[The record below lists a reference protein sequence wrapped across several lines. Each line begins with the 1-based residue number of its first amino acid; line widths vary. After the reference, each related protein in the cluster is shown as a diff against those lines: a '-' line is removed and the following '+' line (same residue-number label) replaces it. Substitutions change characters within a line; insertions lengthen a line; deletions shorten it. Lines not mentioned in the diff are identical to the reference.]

1 MDSSMRISGHPKG
14 LLKRRAALIAWV
26 TVLTVAAVLD
36 IVWLSDENGSPNYPL
51 VVGLGLLGGL
61 ALGMGLAYVWDRY
74 AGRLRRVSDIQSATG
89 LPVLGAVPT
98 LPRDDSGRIAGTGDH
113 PIEGLQPYGHVA
125 TGLADIVRESRANCL
140 LVTSPTAGAGRTTT
154 AVNLATLLAA
164 DGLKVALISADQRG
178 GRVDEVLGLRAQPG
192 LTEVLDGSSA
202 LDSALQP
209 GGVEGLSVLTSGAP
223 SHEAL
228 DYSIDNLARLLD
240 RLTKDVDLV
249 VMDAPP
255 VLGGLE
261 TVLLAQDVDLI
272 LLVVDVRHGRRSD
285 ASAAVTYLGHVQN
298 RIVGCL
304 ANNPGRPRRSGR
316 PSKAPAPAAEPTA
329 EPIAEPAVQ
338 PAVQP
343 AARAAPTGLAAV
355 ASGVVL
361 GLRRGAGAVGA
372 AAGSVGR
379 GARTARA
386 KVASGVSLRAVR
398 RHPLVG
404 VIATALAV
412 AMVLSTVW
420 WLSYDDSPDASNGGV
435 QNPDASLAATASGPE
450 DAVEAA
456 MAECRSQ
463 RNAQSEPLRTAAS
476 SLNQWQVHVDA
487 MNQLVAG
494 KITLDQANAFWER
507 SRVQAAR
514 KIDRFHSADDAYTAG
529 QDDCRTPPAASNAD
543 VAALAA
549 CQHSIAERDSVLRAA
564 RVAIGTWHHHVM
576 DMNQM
581 RAGNLSP
588 ARAVQLW
595 NNSWQDGMAELDKYR
610 ALLREA
616 DGSC

>member
-1 MDSSMRISGHPKG
+1 MRISGHPKG

-36 IVWLSDENGSPNYPL
+36 IVWLSDDQGSPNYPL

-74 AGRLRRVSDIQSATG
+74 AGRLRRVSDIQAATG

-98 LPRDDSGRIAGTGDH
+98 LPRDDGGRNAGTGDR
-113 PIEGLQPYGHVA
+113 PIEGLQAYGHVA
-125 TGLADIVRESRANCL
+125 TGLADIVRASRANCL

-164 DGLKVALISADQRG
+164 DGLKVVLVSADQRG

-192 LTEVLDGSSA
+192 LTEVLDGSSS

-209 GGVEGLSVLTSGAP
+209 GGVERLSVLTSGAP

-240 RLTKDVDLV
+240 RLTKDVDVV

-285 ASAAVTYLGHVQN
+285 ASAAVTYLGHVQD

-316 PSKAPAPAAEPTA
+316 PSKAPAPAADPTA
-329 EPIAEPAVQ
+329 EPVAET
-338 PAVQP
+338 
-343 AARAAPTGLAAV
+343 AARVAPTGPAAV
-355 ASGVVL
+355 ASWVAL
-361 GLRRGAGAVGA
+361 RLRRGAGTVGA

-386 KVASGVSLRAVR
+386 KVASGASLRAVR

-420 WLSYDDSPDASNGGV
+420 WLSYDDSSDARNGAV
-435 QNPDASLAATASGPE
+435 QNPDASLAATASAPE

-463 RNAQSEPLRTAAS
+463 RKAQSEPLRTAES

-494 KITLDQANAFWER
+494 EITLDQANAFWER
-507 SRVQAAR
+507 SRVRAAR

-529 QDDCRTPPAASNAD
+529 QYDCRPPPAASNAE
-543 VAALAA
+543 VAVLAA

-581 RAGNLSP
+581 RAGDLSP